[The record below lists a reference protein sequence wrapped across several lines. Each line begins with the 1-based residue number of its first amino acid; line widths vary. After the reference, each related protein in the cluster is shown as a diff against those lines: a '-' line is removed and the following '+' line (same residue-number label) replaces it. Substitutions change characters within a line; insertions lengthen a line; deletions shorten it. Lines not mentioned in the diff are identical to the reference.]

1 MITVYIS
8 LPFPPVLLFL
18 LPPLLHLATLA
29 DPTILS
35 SILTH
40 CTCTSSTLNILIEFA
55 SLPQLAHFLCATSL
69 VRLYHLAY
77 PRRGTP
83 GLHLSSA
90 STSHSHCVQHY
101 VSPKFIHVNCNTN
114 NIIFCTI
121 IFGSHICYIVKQLHQ
136 CMPINYTY

>member
-35 SILTH
+35 STTH

-69 VRLYHLAY
+69 VCLHHLAY

-83 GLHLSSA
+83 GLHLSST

-101 VSPKFIHVNCNTN
+101 VSPIFIYVNCNTN

-136 CMPINYTY
+136 CIPINYTY